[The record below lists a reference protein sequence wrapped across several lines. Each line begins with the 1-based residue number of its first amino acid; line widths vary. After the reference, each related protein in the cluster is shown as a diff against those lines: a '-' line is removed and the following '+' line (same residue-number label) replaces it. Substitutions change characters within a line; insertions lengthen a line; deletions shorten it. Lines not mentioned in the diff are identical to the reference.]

1 MILLTEK
8 IARPVSQAG
17 LGAIFNL
24 AVAPNRNVG
33 WLDQV
38 ESCNDPPSWLSSM
51 FPLHLLNFS
60 LDIRVDNWLVRSDR
74 IVWSWSFSK
83 CLTSTMTPIAGDVFL
98 RRRTKSRN
106 ADGVAWN
113 RFRGHNHPT
122 PHRGRGV
129 RVTRRSTPHPQSN
142 TCVRLTYCFPCLDRM
157 FNDLN
162 NGR

>member
-8 IARPVSQAG
+8 IARLVSQAG

-38 ESCNDPPSWLSSM
+38 ESCNEPPSWLSSM
-51 FPLHLLNFS
+51 FPLRLLYFS
-60 LDIRVDNWLVRSDR
+60 LDIRFDNWLARPDR
-74 IVWSWSFSK
+74 IVWSWIFSK
-83 CLTSTMTPIAGDVFL
+83 CLTSTMTPIAGGVFL

-113 RFRGHNHPT
+113 RFLGHNHPT
-122 PHRGRGV
+122 PGEGG
-129 RVTRRSTPHPQSN
+129 PGHPTLNLPPPEQHVCSSHI
-142 TCVRLTYCFPCLDRM
+142 LLPLDRM
-157 FNDLN
+157 FNDIN